1 MLTNQFPGSRTILK
15 ISELNAEVALLLQSG
30 FPVLWVEGEISNLA
44 RPASG
49 HLYFSLKDNKAQ
61 VRCAMF
67 KNKNRLLRLRPEN
80 GIKVLARVKAGLY
93 EPRGDFQL
101 IVEHMEDAGAGQL
114 QQAFEALKSK
124 LKQAG
129 LFDPSTKKPIPA
141 MPARIGIITSPSGA
155 AIQDV
160 IHVLQRRSPHI
171 PLLIYPTAVQG
182 AQATASIVKAI
193 KQADHDQRCD
203 VLLLVRGG
211 GSIEDLWCFNEEA
224 VAQAIFSACT
234 PIVTGV
240 GHEIDFT
247 IADFV
252 SDQRAPTP
260 SAAAELISPDK
271 AEMDNALTSLVT
283 RMHRLMQ
290 QRVTAWGNKLEHL
303 NHRLLQQNRLTKI
316 QQYKQRIDELS
327 AQLSRNLQ
335 QQLTARKI
343 ALLQQQ
349 QRLASCSPAHQ
360 LKTQRQHTQNLQ
372 QRLTTN
378 IKHRHQQSTER
389 LHSLTARLNAISP
402 LATLSRGYAIV
413 RKHEEV
419 IASVKQVK
427 EDDQLNVLLAEGNFD
442 CRVTRRHTK

>member
-283 RMHRLMQ
+283 RMPRLMQ